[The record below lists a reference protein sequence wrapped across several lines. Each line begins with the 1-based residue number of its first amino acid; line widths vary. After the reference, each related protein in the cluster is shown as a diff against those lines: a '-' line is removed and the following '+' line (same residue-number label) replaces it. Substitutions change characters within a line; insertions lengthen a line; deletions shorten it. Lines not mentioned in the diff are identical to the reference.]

1 MKTKFTA
8 NLPSSKGSCM
18 DCFKCKNFLQKQL
31 NLDLCTIINMVFLG
45 KGGFRAQFQVNLF
58 IADIYFFMP

>member
-1 MKTKFTA
+1 
-8 NLPSSKGSCM
+8 M

-45 KGGFRAQFQVNLF
+45 KGGFRGQFQVNLF
-58 IADIYFFMP
+58 IADIIFFMSQALEVAL